1 MDKYINN
8 TQSSFTNYL
17 AHSIDLNEQYQVGLA
32 EISYTQDVLCEIGN
46 IFIDAIPSI
55 DDDKMLSHGLITI
68 DECAD
73 RIPFENLII
82 QMNDKFKK
90 AFTEHF
96 NVEKTKDV
104 YKNKKEDETYKLI
117 VPIFSY
123 NDKKFKITI
132 PKTIILTFNGIIGE
146 ILKIPKQANE
156 LSENNDLKY
165 QLGPKDEDWEFEG
178 SYLIDPILHL
188 KDNYYVYTDIIKNQH
203 YGNELTKIIRNVQ
216 PIGLRGEQVSLTFQT
231 IHYVDLIYTELK
243 AISIY
248 IRDSQERL
256 IRFNNKLSKVVVKLH
271 FKSK

>member
-1 MDKYINN
+1 MDFYITLPSNGSMNKYINN

-90 AFTEHF
+90 
-96 NVEKTKDV
+96 KDI
-104 YKNKKEDETYKLI
+104 YKDKKEDEIYKLI

-132 PKTIILTFNGIIGE
+132 PKTII
-146 ILKIPKQANE
+146 
-156 LSENNDLKY
+156 
-165 QLGPKDEDWEFEG
+165 
-178 SYLIDPILHL
+178 
-188 KDNYYVYTDIIKNQH
+188 
-203 YGNELTKIIRNVQ
+203 
-216 PIGLRGEQVSLTFQT
+216 
-231 IHYVDLIYTELK
+231 
-243 AISIY
+243 
-248 IRDSQERL
+248 
-256 IRFNNKLSKVVVKLH
+256 
-271 FKSK
+271 